1 MKRYI
6 LAWCSLCLLVGLLSS
21 CNEDGKNS
29 FPTGIL
35 YLNVEEDATM
45 LTKAENAVTYESL
58 QVVILKGEED
68 AQDTIKVFNDYLK
81 EVKSQRQILPVGK
94 YTVAVRSNGADE
106 AGWDTPLYMG
116 QEEVEV
122 KQGEI
127 TNAKVTCTIAN
138 AKVSVVYED
147 DMRERFADYQVTVSN
162 SSGSLKYTRDE
173 YRSGFFT
180 PEKLTTKL
188 DLVNHDGNKFTI
200 KNVYPD
206 IQPQYHY
213 TFIYSI
219 SSKPDEGG
227 EAGSDF
233 DIKVNKDNDEITYEI
248 FIKEESLVGTGE
260 PSFTLNDAFK
270 AENVYSF
277 KKTFDNPKPVSNTIY
292 LDYMMGSK
300 NEIQSVIVA
309 VNSPS
314 FPNHKTLDINK
325 GEGALIGFPTLPGE
339 EVISKDDRI
348 KIHRLDLSSMVE
360 KLDCFN
366 NQPTDHKFTVSLI
379 DDKYQEAAINFT
391 IRIMPDI
398 DAYVVDPICWTT
410 FAVLKGVCL
419 DKTSYF
425 KLQIGNGE
433 SNIKD
438 IQVQGD
444 DDGNISALVTGLST
458 GVTYKYWIVSKDDE
472 NLKCTPKEFEIKSF
486 INVPNMEFENW
497 SERKKSA
504 VAFGMGGTFMTPNA
518 AGVNI
523 YWDSG
528 NWGASAAG
536 KTLTSS
542 TKETAVEKSTYAAS
556 LKSMFAEKMGIG
568 AFAAGSVF
576 AGEAQSVSTSGATLK
591 YGQEHNGYPTCLRGY
606 YKYTPGKIDR
616 TDSRK
621 PASVK
626 EGDMDQCFIYI
637 ALGTKQLD
645 VISTKDEIKVFNKDR
660 EGIFAYGEYITSKT
674 EDQTGESPTVDI
686 LNDYAP
692 FKIPL
697 IYTGNP
703 PQDGKVYIFIVA
715 TASRYGDYF
724 TGSES
729 SVLYVD
735 EFSLDYDYNPA
746 SFVGTEFEDMPYTNI
761 NDK

>member
-6 LAWCSLCLLVGLLSS
+6 LAGCSLCLLIVWLSS
-21 CNEDGKNS
+21 CNDDAKNV

-45 LTKAENAVTYESL
+45 LTKAKNEVTYESL
-58 QVVILKGEED
+58 QVVILQGEED
-68 AQDTIKVFNDYLK
+68 AQDTVKVFNDYLT
-81 EVKSQRQILPVGK
+81 EVKSQRLILPIGK

-106 AGWDTPLYMG
+106 AGWETPLYMG

-138 AKVSVVYED
+138 AKVSVVYD
-147 DMRERFADYQVTVSN
+147 DDIRKRFADYQVTVSN

-173 YRSGFFT
+173 YRSGFFI

-206 IQPQYHY
+206 IQPKYHY
-213 TFIYSI
+213 TFIYTI
-219 SSKPDEGG
+219 SNKPDEGE
-227 EAGSDF
+227 EAGADF
-233 DIKVNKDNDEITYEI
+233 DIKVEKENDEIIYSI

-260 PSFTLNDAFK
+260 PSFTLSDVFM
-270 AENVYSF
+270 AEGVYPF
-277 KKTFDNPKPVSNTIY
+277 KKTGDNLKPSPNTVC

-300 NEIQSVIVA
+300 NEIQSVKVA

-314 FPNHKTLDINK
+314 FPNQKTFDITK
-325 GEGALIGFPTLPGE
+325 GEGALIGFPALPGE
-339 EVISKDDRI
+339 GVSSNDDRVT
-348 KIHRLDLSSMVE
+348 IHRLDLSSMVE
-360 KLDCFN
+360 KLDCFD
-366 NQPTDHKFTVSLI
+366 NQPTDHKFTVYLI
-379 DDKYQEAAINFT
+379 DDKYQEAAIDFT

-398 DAYVVDPICWTT
+398 DAYVDVPICWTT

-425 KLQIGNGE
+425 KLQIGSDE
-433 SNIKD
+433 TNIKD
-438 IQVQGD
+438 IEVQRGEE
-444 DDGNISALVTGLST
+444 GKISALVTGLKV
-458 GVTYKYWIVSKDDE
+458 GETYKYWIVSKEDE
-472 NLKCTPKEFEIKSF
+472 NLKCTPKEFEMKSF
-486 INVPNMEFENW
+486 IEVPNLGFENW

-504 VAFGMGGTFMTPNA
+504 VAFGQGGTFMTPNA
-518 AGVNI
+518 ANTNI

-528 NWGASAAG
+528 NWGASAAE
-536 KTLTSS
+536 KTLTNS
-542 TKETAVEKSTYAAS
+542 TNENATDNSVKAAS
-556 LKSMFAEKMGIG
+556 LKSQFASKMGIG

-576 AGEAQSVSTSGATLK
+576 AGEAQSVSSSGAILK

-606 YKYTPGKIDR
+606 YKYTPGKINY

-621 PASVK
+621 PAGVK
-626 EGDMDQCFIYI
+626 EGDTDQCFIYI

-645 VISTKDEIKVFNKDR
+645 VVSTTSEIKVFNKER

-674 EDQTGESPTVDI
+674 EDRTGESSTGNI
-686 LNDYAP
+686 LNGYAP

-697 IYTGNP
+697 IYTANP
-703 PQDGKVYIFIVA
+703 PKDGKVYIFIVA

-724 TGSES
+724 TGSTS

-735 EFSLDYDYNPA
+735 EFSLDYDYDAA
-746 SFVGTEFEDMPYTNI
+746 SFVGTELKDMTPINI
-761 NDK
+761 ND